1 LDIQLKGDWGKKS
14 DFCLIFYFL
23 RCNICLAIGWENLT
37 YFVPYNTER
46 RRITMIRFSNG
57 HAFEYM
63 TASGALSFDGKGWPW
78 EQPWRWIGL
87 LDPTLFTSVTKTLT
101 LRPTKGNLRWYNPFR
116 CLRLVRGGVINAV
129 GLSNPGIDWWC
140 KEIGSSVDSAKI
152 PLVVSIFGE
161 PEELA
166 EMARILNGFN
176 LVGLEIN
183 TSCPNTETCIL
194 HDTAKVVASCKAVKS
209 NSSLPLIL
217 KLSVTH
223 DVPQI
228 VREVGNFVEAFSIN
242 SVPWAIAFP
251 NRRSPLENLGDGGVS
266 GKAAQP
272 FTWDLVKQLTG
283 LTTIPVIGPSVWDF
297 NDLEKVRGL
306 GAKAVSFGS
315 IFMCHPWRPT
325 LYVRKELKQMRV

>member
-1 LDIQLKGDWGKKS
+1 
-14 DFCLIFYFL
+14 
-23 RCNICLAIGWENLT
+23 
-37 YFVPYNTER
+37 
-46 RRITMIRFSNG
+46 MIRFSNG
-57 HAFEYM
+57 CAFEYM
-63 TASGALSFDGKGWPW
+63 TASGALSFDGKGWSW
-78 EQPWRWIGL
+78 EQPWCWIGL

-101 LRPTKGNLRWYNPFR
+101 LRPTEGNLRWYNPFR
-116 CLRLVRGGVINAV
+116 CLRLVCGGVVNAV

-140 KEIGSSVDSAKI
+140 KEVGSSIDSTKI
-152 PLVVSIFGE
+152 SLVASIFGE

-166 EMARILNGFN
+166 EMARILNGFD

-183 TSCPNTETCIL
+183 ASCPNTKTCIL
-194 HDTAKVVASCKAVKS
+194 HDTAKVIASCKAIKS

-223 DVPQI
+223 DIPQI

-251 NRRSPLENLGDGGVS
+251 NCRSPLEHLGGGGVS

-272 FTWDLVKQLTG
+272 FTWDLVKEITG

-297 NDLEKVRGL
+297 DDLEKVRGL